1 MGAEREIVS
10 GGGEVLNNRVFC
22 FETPPPNTTTTA
34 ATRVRTNTFKVL
46 ILKLAREVS
55 GR

>member
-1 MGAEREIVS
+1 MAAEREMVS

-22 FETPPPNTTTTA
+22 FEVPPDTTTTA
-34 ATRVRTNTFKVL
+34 ATRVRTDAFKGL
-46 ILKLAREVS
+46 FLKLACKVS

>member
-10 GGGEVLNNRVFC
+10 GGAEVLNNRVFC
-22 FETPPPNTTTTA
+22 FEIPPNTTTTA
-34 ATRVRTNTFKVL
+34 ATRVRTNAFKVL